1 MCLCIWI
8 AVTLSMMILVT
19 RITLRL
25 LMDSSVVG
33 GLKALFS
40 VGTKVKQEEK
50 DMKLNEI
57 TSGEGKQ

>member
-1 MCLCIWI
+1 
-8 AVTLSMMILVT
+8 
-19 RITLRL
+19 
-25 LMDSSVVG
+25 MDSSVVG